1 MKTLFKKCTY
11 LISSACIAGCL
22 ASCTLPDTSIDK
34 SAQHDL
40 IWFDQPAAQWEETLP
55 VGNGRLGMMPDGG
68 IIQEKI
74 VLNDISMWSG
84 SVADYNNPEAARYL
98 PRIRQLLFE
107 GRNVEAQEVMYR
119 HFVPVKPEK
128 GGTYGNYQMLA
139 DLDIRYSYTG
149 ESPSEDDYFRYLD
162 LKSGLAGTLFQGKE
176 TRYIRRYFVSRDR
189 DVMVVHLT
197 SENGKRDKAISFQ
210 ATLNRPER
218 AQISTEGNTWV
229 IEGILDSGKEG
240 QDGVA
245 YTCRMQVVT
254 TGGTSSVSTEGIE
267 VKEAEEATL
276 ILSAT
281 TDLLYPEDHRGQAAR
296 LLEAALAIPYQ
307 QLEEEYTESY
317 RRLYDRA
324 SLSITAET
332 APDGKAPWELPTD
345 RRILRFQQE
354 EDPALAALYYN
365 YGRYLLIS
373 TTRPGSLPPNLQ
385 GLWANECA
393 TPWNGDYHLNINVQM
408 NHWPVEPGNLS
419 ELHLPLTELTK
430 GLVKDGEKTAKAFY
444 GADAKGWVAH
454 MMTNVWNFT
463 APGEHPSWGATN
475 TGGAWLCAHL
485 WEHYLYTG
493 DPDYLREVYPV
504 LKGAAEFF
512 HSTMVEEP
520 THGWLVTAPSS
531 SPENL
536 FYIGNDP
543 TPVSVCMGP
552 TMDIQLVREL
562 YTNVIEASEILD
574 VDAEFRSELAG
585 AYDKL
590 PPYQI
595 SKEGYLMEWLEDYK
609 EEDVHHRHVSH
620 LYGLHPGNQ
629 ITLTRTPELAEACRR
644 TLERRGDGGTGWS
657 RAWKINFWARLG
669 DGNRAYKLFRN
680 LMEPAYTPEH
690 PRRHGSGTFPNLF
703 CSHPPFQMD
712 GNWGGTAGISEM
724 LLQSHDGFI
733 DFLPALPDVWSQGE
747 LKGFRVRGGA
757 TVNLTW
763 KKGKAVSA
771 SIEAPAI
778 KDRQTE
784 EFTIKMPPG
793 ASKVTIKRQGKG
805 SEPSAETYTRI
816 VFAPGERIDLTF
828 YYDKE
833 D

>member
-1 MKTLFKKCTY
+1 MKTLFGKY
-11 LISSACIAGCL
+11 LIAAAWIAGCL
-22 ASCTLPDTSIDK
+22 ASCALPDQSPDK
-34 SAQHDL
+34 AAQHDL
-40 IWFDQPAAQWEETLP
+40 IWFDEPAAQWEETLP

-68 IIQEKI
+68 ITQEKI

-84 SVADYNNPEAARYL
+84 SVANYNNPEAARYL

-139 DLDIRYSYTG
+139 DLDIRYRYAG
-149 ESPSEDDYFRYLD
+149 ETPSGEDYFRYLD
-162 LKSGLAGTLFQGKE
+162 LKSGLAGTLFKGKS
-176 TRYIRRYFVSRDR
+176 THYIRRYFVSRDR

-197 SENGKRDKAISFQ
+197 TENSKRDKAISFQ

-218 AQISTEGNTWV
+218 AQISIEGNMLV

-245 YTCRMQVVT
+245 YTCQMQVVT
-254 TGGTSSVSTEGIE
+254 TGGTSSVSPEGIE
-267 VKEAEEATL
+267 VQNAEEATL
-276 ILSAT
+276 ILSAA
-281 TDLLYPEDHRGQAAR
+281 TDFFYPENYREQATR
-296 LLEAALAIPYQ
+296 LLQEALAIPYQ
-307 QLEEEYTESY
+307 QLEEEYTENY

-332 APDGKAPWELPTD
+332 RPEEKAPWELPTD
-345 RRILRFQQE
+345 QRILRFRQE

-385 GLWANECA
+385 GLWANECG

-408 NHWPVEPGNLS
+408 NHWPVEPANLS
-419 ELHLPLTELTK
+419 ELHLPLTELTR
-430 GLVKDGEKTAKAFY
+430 GLVENGEKTAKAFY

-504 LKGAAEFF
+504 LKGAAAFF

-562 YTNVIEASEILD
+562 YTNVIEASKILG
-574 VDAEFRSELAG
+574 VDTEFRDQLAQ
-585 AYDKL
+585 ACEKL
-590 PPYQI
+590 PPHQI

-609 EEDVHHRHVSH
+609 EEDIHHRHVSH

-690 PRRHGSGTFPNLF
+690 PHRHGSGTFPNLF

-733 DFLPALPDVWSQGE
+733 DFLPALPDAWPQGE

-757 TVNLTW
+757 TVDLTW
-763 KKGKAVSA
+763 NKGQAVA
-771 SIEAPAI
+771 ATIEAPVL
-778 KDRQTE
+778 KDRQTA

-793 ASKVTIKRQGKG
+793 ASKVTIKRQGKE
-805 SEPSAETYTRI
+805 SEPAAEAYTKI
-816 VFAPGERIDLTF
+816 VFAPGEQIDLTF
-828 YYDKE
+828 HYEKGD
-833 D
+833 